1 MENIIIK
8 FTADTDGLRPAIE
21 QLQLLGKISEEDAK
35 KIDSINQSQKQ
46 YLQTL
51 NATTTEAGKFNEE
64 IKDLEKIIKAEV
76 LAGMADAMIDYANE
90 AEQATGQTVSLKKEL
105 KLLKEQIA
113 SGQFK
118 GEELR
123 QMTRRA
129 AELQDRIGDVNQ
141 RVRAL
146 ASDTKRLDAVV
157 GAFRGL
163 AAAGSV
169 AAGAMGLLGQ
179 NNEELQKTLVKVQSA
194 MAVLNGVQE
203 ISKMLTAESAL
214 KTMVLDGAQKA
225 VAVSARVMGVSVA
238 EATAAMTM
246 GLSLVVAGLV
256 YLISSMDDAAESSK
270 NMTEQLM
277 NDAKLMQKLTDIRIG
292 MIKDGRARELMAEKI
307 AFQRQLRE
315 LNKQLRKREIS
326 HQLHAEAV
334 EVITDQHHKNMADIN
349 TKYDEEEKKR
359 REKAAAEAD
368 AAREKRREKDYNELQ
383 AKIRDEIAGY
393 ELLINATSNIDE
405 KMKYHQK
412 ITELRQEQVRLNK
425 TLGDNEKKLEIDR
438 LRDLQRIYEE
448 SFNKRDDADLNSFID
463 MQDEKMDESLDWW
476 IRYMEVE
483 EKYYAELAKKRKE
496 QIQMWTQFAIDNA
509 QVVANALFQIAAN
522 RLKAETDMQLE
533 ALDIEREQTLRN
545 KNLTEE
551 QRARIEERY
560 RNQERAIKRNAWERQ
575 RQADI
580 ASAII
585 ATALAIAK
593 ALPNVPLSVAAG
605 IAGAA
610 QVGVIA
616 SQPTP
621 RFAEGTE
628 YFIGK
633 GTGTSDHNLA
643 WLSSGE
649 RVVSAKTNADYYG
662 ALSAIHNREVEPG
675 LANNIMEA
683 LKVMD
688 LTLAPQFSK
697 PEPKDKQLDPME
709 LAQILERNRT
719 QVSISLDEQGFTKHI
734 RKSTTTTNYRNAK
747 FRFQS

>member
-1 MENIIIK
+1 VENIIIK
-8 FTADTDGLRPAIE
+8 FTADTEGLKPAID
-21 QLQLLGKISEEDAK
+21 QLLLLGKISEEDAK

-64 IKDLEKIIKAEV
+64 IKELEKVIKAEV
-76 LAGMADAMIDYANE
+76 LAGMADAMHDF
-90 AEQATGQTVSLKKEL
+90 ATEVDTATTKSVSLKKEL
-105 KLLKEQIA
+105 RALKEQIA

-118 GEELR
+118 GDELR

-129 AELQDRIGDVNQ
+129 AELEDRIGDVNK

-157 GAFRGL
+157 SAFRGL

-169 AAGAMGLLGQ
+169 AAGAMGLLGK
-179 NNEELQKTLVKVQSA
+179 NSEDLQKTLVKVQSA

-203 ISKMLTAESAL
+203 IANLLTTESAL

-225 VAVSARVMGVSVA
+225 VAVSARA
-238 EATAAMTM
+238 M
-246 GLSLVVAGLV
+246 GLSVAQATAVMTAGLTLVVAGIV
-256 YLISSMDDAAESSK
+256 YLITSMDEAKESSEK
-270 NMTEQLM
+270 MTEQFL
-277 NDAKLMQKLTDIRIG
+277 NDVKLMQKLTDIRIG
-292 MIKDGRARELMAEKI
+292 LIRDGRQRELLAEKV
-307 AFQRQLRE
+307 AFDRQLIE
-315 LNKQLRKREIS
+315 LRRQLGTREIS
-326 HQLHAEAV
+326 QQQHALAV
-334 EVITDQHHKNMADIN
+334 EVLTDQHNRNLADIN
-349 TKYDEEEKKR
+349 AKYDAEDMAKRDKANAERLKRQKSYYDELEAMFTKHTEDTLAQIEQLRGAENAMMKMIHDEDKMLNEEREKFIAEYLNFREQSASEILSIEANRLENEYRNEEEFTNKYLAMIR
-359 REKAAAEAD
+359 QR
-368 AAREKRREKDYNELQ
+368 NE
-383 AKIRDEIAGY
+383 EV
-393 ELLINATSNIDE
+393 
-405 KMKYHQK
+405 KMMV
-412 ITELRQEQVRLNK
+412 L
-425 TLGDNEKKLEIDR
+425 
-438 LRDLQRIYEE
+438 
-448 SFNKRDDADLNSFID
+448 
-463 MQDEKMDESLDWW
+463 
-476 IRYMEVE
+476 
-483 EKYYAELAKKRKE
+483 
-496 QIQMWTQFAIDNA
+496 DNA
-509 QVVANALFQIAAN
+509 QVVADALFQIAAN
-522 RLKAETDMQLE
+522 RIQGEVDMQLD
-533 ALDIEREQTLRN
+533 ALDTERDQTLRS
-545 KNLTEE
+545 KELTEE

-585 ATALAIAK
+585 ATALAVAR

-649 RVVSAKTNADYYG
+649 RVVSARTNADYYS

-675 LANNIMEA
+675 LANNIMQA

-688 LTLAPQFSK
+688 LSLAPNYSS
-697 PEPKDKQLDPME
+697 PETKEKGLDSAE
-709 LAQILERNRT
+709 LAMILERNRT
-719 QVSISLDEQGFTKHI
+719 QVSINLDENGFTKHI
-734 RKSTTTTNYRNAK
+734 RKSTMTANYRNAK
-747 FRFQS
+747 FRIQS